1 MSDINQPTEAQV
13 KSISPDSALQEAT
26 AELVLINIEVAG
38 AYIYSQITRYQMP
51 LTTTWTALNRMWAM
65 LAAAFILT
73 PMFPESEDAAEKSK
87 YQEIVDKWL
96 EGINNPRITL
106 TDDGGA

>member
-65 LAAAFILT
+65 TGSVSMPPSTL
-73 PMFPESEDAAEKSK
+73 
-87 YQEIVDKWL
+87 
-96 EGINNPRITL
+96 NPV
-106 TDDGGA
+106 AHY